1 MTPRTYNSPEA
12 FKQALEQRLK
22 STASAGTD
30 FTRKRQL
37 LVFDRFLARVV
48 DVLGDAAT
56 LKGGLVLE
64 MRLERART
72 TKDVDLRLTGASDQV
87 LEKLQEAGRRALGDF
102 MTFEVVPDSDHPDIQ
117 NDGMKYD
124 GFRFR
129 AECKLA
135 GKIYGQSFGVD
146 VAFGDPIFGEPEIV
160 VTDDVLAFAG
170 IAPPSLKV
178 YPLET
183 HLAEK
188 LHAYTMPRQRPNTR
202 VKDLPDIALLATL
215 RAHDAERLRSA
226 MKQTF
231 AFRGTHDL
239 PSAVPVSPESWQ
251 TPYAAMARADQLPW
265 PTLDAVTKAA
275 QEFLDPVLGGSGSG
289 TWDAT
294 TWRWQLGPNP

>member
-22 STASAGTD
+22 SMAGAGTD

-72 TKDVDLRLTGASDQV
+72 TKDVDLRLTGAPRQV

-102 MTFEVVPDSDHPDIQ
+102 MTFEVVPDVNHPDIQ

-146 VAFGDPIFGEPEIV
+146 VAFGDPIFGEPDV
-160 VTDDVLAFAG
+160 VVADDVLAFAG
-170 IAPPSLKV
+170 IAPPSLTV
-178 YPLET
+178 YPIET

-202 VKDLPDIALLATL
+202 VKDLPDIALLATV
-215 RAHDAERLRSA
+215 RAHDARRLRAA
-226 MKQTF
+226 MEQTF
-231 AFRGTHDL
+231 AFRGTHAL
-239 PSAVPVSPESWQ
+239 PSAVPAPLDSWQ

-275 QEFLDPVLGGSGSG
+275 QEFLDPVLGGSQAG

-294 TWRWQLGPNP
+294 AWGWQRG